1 MIQRVQTVFLV
12 VMLFLY
18 GVAQVYFTVPKVL
31 EYSITTS
38 VSSDFALYL
47 SFSALLVLSTILF
60 FKNRKIQLLLN
71 RIQLFLHLMTLV
83 ILSISFT
90 FWEGFSSED
99 LWMLVPSSS
108 ILLLLLANKG
118 IKKDDNLIRSL
129 DRIR

>member
-12 VMLFLY
+12 IMLFLY

-71 RIQLFLHLMTLV
+71 RIQLFLHLMTLF

>member
-60 FKNRKIQLLLN
+60 FKKRKIQLLLN

>member
-60 FKNRKIQLLLN
+60 FKKRKIQLLLN
-71 RIQLFLHLMTLV
+71 RIQLFLHLMTLF

>member
-1 MIQRVQTVFLV
+1 MIQRVQTFFLV
-12 VMLFLY
+12 LMLFLY

-60 FKNRKIQLLLN
+60 FKKRKIQLLLN

>member
-60 FKNRKIQLLLN
+60 FKKRKIQFLLN
-71 RIQLFLHLMTLV
+71 RIQLFLHWVVLI
-83 ILSISFT
+83 ILSISFA
-90 FWEGFSSED
+90 FWEGFSNED
-99 LWMLVPSSS
+99 LWLLVPSSS
-108 ILLLLLANKG
+108 ILLILF
-118 IKKDDNLIRSL
+118 
-129 DRIR
+129 DRHARVSVE

>member
-12 VMLFLY
+12 IMLFLY

-60 FKNRKIQLLLN
+60 FKKRKIQLLLN
-71 RIQLFLHLMTLV
+71 RIQLFLHLMTLF

>member
-38 VSSDFALYL
+38 VSCDFALYL

-60 FKNRKIQLLLN
+60 FKKRKIQLLLN

>member
-12 VMLFLY
+12 IMLFLY

-60 FKNRKIQLLLN
+60 FKKRKIQLLLN
-71 RIQLFLHLMTLV
+71 RIQLFLHLMTLF

-118 IKKDDNLIRSL
+118 INKDDNLIRSL